1 MTHFADSMD
10 ACVDEFRETIKV
22 LWIDKNS
29 AEYNDTTDRPVIALF
44 ADFQEDLAV
53 CSLEMQMLRRLFASA
68 QAGNLQVH
76 IGTQKVACRCAEL
89 ATV

>member
-44 ADFQEDLAV
+44 ADFSRGFGGV
-53 CSLEMQMLRRLFASA
+53 FP
-68 QAGNLQVH
+68 
-76 IGTQKVACRCAEL
+76 
-89 ATV
+89 